1 MQEVNKDKFKFSR
14 NLQDKST
21 KMKSYVN
28 ITQLEIISESE
39 ENYEVSSILDRAK
52 KFSEVKNRNRK

>member
-1 MQEVNKDKFKFSR
+1 
-14 NLQDKST
+14 
-21 KMKSYVN
+21 MKSYVN